1 MGAQTPVSSGTGAT
15 VTIPARRGPLSGGLG
30 IIVVFVLL
38 SVAGFSTYKLFTAP
52 PEAPANPQFVD
63 VICAVTMKHFQHER
77 QSGEN
82 YPFYSPF
89 TKERTAYPA
98 ETCYWT
104 RDGKAKLE
112 PTYVLLN
119 EYIKKPGPTI
129 CPDCGR
135 LVEAHNPPPP
145 AELMAA
151 ARKTSAPS
159 PTPAG
164 AANARKPSN

>member
-1 MGAQTPVSSGTGAT
+1 MGAQTPVSGGSDVA
-15 VTIPARRGPLSGGLG
+15 VNIPARRGPLSGALGLL
-30 IIVVFVLL
+30 VVVVLL

-52 PEAPANPQFVD
+52 PDAPAQPQFVEA
-63 VICAVTMKHFQHER
+63 ICSVTLKHFSHQREA
-77 QSGEN
+77 GEN

-98 ETCYWT
+98 EMCYWT
-104 RDGKAKLE
+104 RDGKAKSE

-145 AELMAA
+145 PELMAA
-151 ARKTSAPS
+151 AKSGAPS
-159 PTPAG
+159 QPAPAG
-164 AANARKPSN
+164 AVNARSPNN